1 MWFFWLNHPVWHRY
15 TTFLVPPW
23 RHRVSELFKRYIVG
37 VCCFQ
42 SCYKVPVPE
51 QKQKRSIS
59 IDKSTST
66 SDFSDDWYVLDISV

>member
-23 RHRVSELFKRYIVG
+23 RPSISELFKR
-37 VCCFQ
+37 CFR
-42 SCYKVPVPE
+42 SCYCEPKP
-51 QKQKRSIS
+51 QRTIS

-66 SDFSDDWYVLDISV
+66 SDFTDDWYMLDAFV